1 MRICAALVGITCI
14 ASLASATV
22 LLGPTPYLSTAD
34 SPFLA
39 SDGFQLE
46 NFEDGLFN
54 LLGATSSAAQV
65 VGPGGIIDSVDGD
78 DGNIDGLG
86 QAGHSYF
93 NGAGSTGI
101 TIFFSDP
108 DTLPQR
114 AGLVWT
120 DGAGVMTFDAFDAA
134 GALIGTISAEHAD
147 TNFNGG
153 TAEDRFYGIE
163 HEAGIASIR
172 MRNSSGG
179 IEIDHVQYAYIPAP
193 AGVALM
199 GAGLV
204 LRSRR
209 RR

>member
-1 MRICAALVGITCI
+1 MRTLAALCGITCV
-14 ASLASATV
+14 ASLASGTV
-22 LLGPTPYLSTAD
+22 LFGPTPYLSAAD
-34 SPFLA
+34 SPFLG

-54 LLGATSSAAQV
+54 LLGTTSSSAQV
-65 VGPGGIIDSVDGD
+65 LGPGGIIDSVDGD
-78 DGNIDGLG
+78 DGSIDGSG
-86 QAGHSYF
+86 TAGRSYF
-93 NGAGSTGI
+93 NGAGSGGI
-101 TIFFSDP
+101 TIFFSGLDA
-108 DTLPQR
+108 LPQR

-120 DGAGVMTFDAFDAA
+120 DGSGVMTFDAFDAA
-134 GALIGTISAEHAD
+134 GALIGTISGEHAD
-147 TNFNGG
+147 GSFGG
-153 TAEDRFYGIE
+153 TTAEDRFYGIE

-172 MRNSSGG
+172 MRNTSGG

-199 GAGLV
+199 GAGLL